1 MSFRSDLTEDLC
13 TNFFNTDEFGEMVT
27 LTRGNTSVTLQGLY
41 DTPVVQNELGA
52 DSTAIEHFPRLF
64 VRQADLPGGKPAKGD
79 VFTLASTDFH
89 TAIKIIALDNVFEK
103 DGVVCYRCKYGV
115 IQNNA

>member
-1 MSFRSDLTEDLC
+1 MSFRGDLTDDLR
-13 TNFFNTDEFGEMVT
+13 TNFFNVDEFGEMVT

-41 DTPVVQNELGA
+41 DTPVVQNDLGA
-52 DSTAIEHFPRLF
+52 ESTAIEHFPRLF
-64 VRQADLPGGKPAKGD
+64 ARQADLPGGKPAKGD
-79 VFTLASTDFH
+79 VFTLSSTDFH
-89 TAIKIIALDNVFEK
+89 TAIKLVALDYVFEK

>member
-1 MSFRSDLTEDLC
+1 MSFRSDLTDDLS
-13 TNFFNTDEFGEMVT
+13 TNFFNVDEFGETVS
-27 LTRGNTSVTLQGLY
+27 LTRGQTQVSLPGLY

-64 VRQADLPGGKPAKGD
+64 VRQADLPGGKPAKND
-79 VFTLASTDFH
+79 VFDLASTDFH
-89 TAIKIIALDNVFEK
+89 TAIKLVALDYVFEK

-115 IQNNA
+115 VTNA

>member
-1 MSFRSDLTEDLC
+1 MSFRSDLTEDLR
-13 TNFFNTDEFGEMVT
+13 TNFFNVDEFGEMVT
-27 LTRGNTSVTLQGLY
+27 LNRGQTQVALQGLY

-64 VRQADLPGGKPAKGD
+64 VRQADLPGGKPSKDD

-89 TAIKIIALDNVFEK
+89 AAIKLVALDYVFEK
-103 DGVVCYRCKYGV
+103 DGVVCYRCKYG
-115 IQNNA
+115 IITNA

>member
-1 MSFRSDLTEDLC
+1 MSFRGDLTDDLR
-13 TNFFNTDEFGEMVT
+13 TNFFNVDEFGEMVT

-41 DTPVVQNELGA
+41 DTPVVQNDLGA
-52 DSTAIEHFPRLF
+52 ESTAIEHFPRLF

-79 VFTLASTDFH
+79 VFTLSSTDFH
-89 TAIKIIALDNVFEK
+89 TAIKLVALDYVFEK

>member
-1 MSFRSDLTEDLC
+1 MSFRSDLAADLN
-13 TNFFNTDEFGEMVT
+13 TNFFNVDEFGEMVT

-41 DTPVVQNELGA
+41 DTPVVQNDLGA
-52 DSTAIEHFPRLF
+52 ESTAIEHFPRLF
-64 VRQADLPGGKPAKGD
+64 VRQADLPDGKPAKGD

-89 TAIKIIALDNVFEK
+89 TAIKIIALDYVFEK

-115 IQNNA
+115 ISNA